1 MVPPCTQHGYIETE
15 SLDVLHILLHPHF
28 LELFE
33 DQLRSMPGFLSLF
46 YIEPGIRFKNTT
58 KLFLHLKDQELEQL
72 HQLCKIMLQTPGNN
86 NGDVQ
91 RNGLALYVLAL
102 ISNWYVWTDASSKS
116 CAAVSNYNPLIRSA
130 EYIQINFDKKLSLD
144 ELAQRCN
151 LSRTNYIRMFR
162 ELFQCTPGE
171 YIINYRV
178 EQAKKPL
185 QSSDLSITEVA
196 LRCGFYDG
204 SHLVRFFTR
213 NEGISPRQYRY
224 ASKTAMTAS

>member
-1 MVPPCTQHGYIETE
+1 MPPCTQHGYIETE
-15 SLDVLHILLHPHF
+15 SLDVMHILLHPHF

-72 HQLCKIMLQTPGNN
+72 HQLCMIMLQTPGNN

-116 CAAVSNYNPLIRSA
+116 CAAVSNYDPLIRSA
-130 EYIQINFDKKLSLD
+130 EYIQINFGKKL
-144 ELAQRCN
+144 
-151 LSRTNYIRMFR
+151 
-162 ELFQCTPGE
+162 
-171 YIINYRV
+171 
-178 EQAKKPL
+178 L